1 MKIKYLGHS
10 CFQLFSENQSI
21 VIDPY
26 SDGSVPGLAPL
37 RVKTNAVYCS
47 HQHADHNGV
56 DCVEFDGED
65 SDFERTQIA
74 SWHDDQQGALRG
86 PNTIQIFE
94 CDRQRVAHLGDL
106 GCALDD
112 EQRAQLADLDVLL
125 IPVGG
130 YYTIS
135 GAQAAQIVSDLKPKS
150 VIPMHYKGTDFGY
163 DVLSTEEEFLAPFA
177 SAQKLESDE
186 IDVAD
191 AKGVIV
197 LSFNHQ
203 SE

>member
-1 MKIKYLGHS
+1 MKIKYLGHA

-37 RVKTNAVYCS
+37 RIKANAVYCS
-47 HQHADHNGV
+47 HQHDDHNGV
-56 DCVEFDGED
+56 SCVEFDGND
-65 SDFERTQIA
+65 TDFERTQIA

-94 CDRQRVAHLGDL
+94 ADGQRVAHLGDL

-112 EQRAQLADLDVLL
+112 EQRAQLTNIDVLM

-130 YYTIS
+130 YFTID
-135 GAQAAQIVSDLKPKS
+135 AKRAARIVAELKPKC
-150 VIPMHYKGTDFGY
+150 VVPMHYKGADFGY
-163 DVLSTEEEFLAPFA
+163 DVLATVDEFLALFP
-177 SAQKLESDE
+177 SAQKMDSDE
-186 IDVAD
+186 IDVAE
-191 AKGVIV
+191 AQGVMV
-197 LSFNHQ
+197 PTFNH
-203 SE
+203 